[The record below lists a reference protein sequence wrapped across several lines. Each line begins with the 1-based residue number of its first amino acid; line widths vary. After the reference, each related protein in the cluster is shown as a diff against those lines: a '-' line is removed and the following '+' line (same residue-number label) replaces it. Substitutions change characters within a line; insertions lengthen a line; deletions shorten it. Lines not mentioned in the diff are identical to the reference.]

1 MLMIWSLAR
10 FKYPTHQINFCTQT
24 ALACLEYVSSEE
36 VVPYDRT

>member
-10 FKYPTHQINFCTQT
+10 FKYPTHQINFCTQA